1 MRAGPARCR
10 PSLIQNAGGCR
21 SPLPYARH
29 SRYAARYGHEC
40 PSLHAACP
48 YARTVSSIL
57 PHAGHVRTSVTP
69 AVACFGNPAVTRTVH
84 RSAIRRGQVHPLV
97 EQSPSLYRMHPHTER
112 GRDPETGVSSV
123 KGEKHGIIRQ
133 ENEATSGPSR
143 NRSLYIS
150 TGEMSL

>member
-1 MRAGPARCR
+1 MQMVAGRYSRMPDIPDMLPDTDMSARPYMQPVHMRVQCR
-10 PSLIQNAGGCR
+10 
-21 SPLPYARH
+21 
-29 SRYAARYGHEC
+29 
-40 PSLHAACP
+40 
-48 YARTVSSIL
+48 VSSHM
-57 PHAGHVRTSVTP
+57 PDMDEPAVTP

>member
-1 MRAGPARCR
+1 MQVVA
-10 PSLIQNAGGCR
+10 
-21 SPLPYARH
+21 ARH
-29 SRYAARYGHEC
+29 SRMPDIPDMLPDTDMSAR
-40 PSLHAACP
+40 P
-48 YARTVSSIL
+48 YMQPVHMRVQCRVSSRM
-57 PHAGHVRTSVTP
+57 PDMYEPAVTP

-112 GRDPETGVSSV
+112 GRDPKTGVSSV

>member
-1 MRAGPARCR
+1 MQVVAG
-10 PSLIQNAGGCR
+10 
-21 SPLPYARH
+21 RH
-29 SRYAARYGHEC
+29 SRMSDIPDMLSDTDMSARLYMQPAHMRVQC
-40 PSLHAACP
+40 
-48 YARTVSSIL
+48 RVSSRM
-57 PHAGHVRTSVTP
+57 PDMYEPAVTP
-69 AVACFGNPAVTRTVH
+69 AVACFGNPAVPRTVY
-84 RSAIRRGQVHPLV
+84 RGAIGSGQVHSLV
-97 EQSPSLYRMHPHTER
+97 EQPPSLYRMHPHTER

>member
-1 MRAGPARCR
+1 MQVVA
-10 PSLIQNAGGCR
+10 
-21 SPLPYARH
+21 ARH
-29 SRYAARYGHEC
+29 SRMPDIPDMLPDTDMSAR
-40 PSLHAACP
+40 P
-48 YARTVSSIL
+48 YMQPVHMRVQCRVSSRM
-57 PHAGHVRTSVTP
+57 PDMYEPAVTP

-133 ENEATSGPSR
+133 ENEAMSGPSS
-143 NRSLYIS
+143 NRSLPGS
-150 TGEMSL
+150 TGGMSL

>member
-1 MRAGPARCR
+1 MQVVA
-10 PSLIQNAGGCR
+10 
-21 SPLPYARH
+21 ARH
-29 SRYAARYGHEC
+29 SRMPDIPDMLPDTDMSAR
-40 PSLHAACP
+40 P
-48 YARTVSSIL
+48 YMQPVHMRVQCRVSSRM
-57 PHAGHVRTSVTP
+57 PDMYEPAVTP

-150 TGEMSL
+150 PGEMSL

>member
-1 MRAGPARCR
+1 MQVVAG
-10 PSLIQNAGGCR
+10 
-21 SPLPYARH
+21 RH
-29 SRYAARYGHEC
+29 SRMSDIPDMLSDTDMSAR
-40 PSLHAACP
+40 P
-48 YARTVSSIL
+48 YMQPVHMRVQCRVSSRM
-57 PHAGHVRTSVTP
+57 PDMYEPAVTP

>member
-1 MRAGPARCR
+1 MQVVAG
-10 PSLIQNAGGCR
+10 
-21 SPLPYARH
+21 RH
-29 SRYAARYGHEC
+29 SRMPDIPDMLPDTDMSAR
-40 PSLHAACP
+40 P
-48 YARTVSSIL
+48 YMQPVHMRVQCRVSSRM
-57 PHAGHVRTSVTP
+57 PDMYEPAVTP

-143 NRSLYIS
+143 NRSLYGS

>member
-1 MRAGPARCR
+1 MELFSIRIQRTFQLVSTPDMLPDTDMSARPYMQPVHMRVQCR
-10 PSLIQNAGGCR
+10 
-21 SPLPYARH
+21 
-29 SRYAARYGHEC
+29 
-40 PSLHAACP
+40 
-48 YARTVSSIL
+48 VSSRM
-57 PHAGHVRTSVTP
+57 PDMYEPAVTP

>member
-1 MRAGPARCR
+1 MWKNRRPFTECIPHFCGKLSAPAKPSGGGGRAVKT
-10 PSLIQNAGGCR
+10 L
-21 SPLPYARH
+21 
-29 SRYAARYGHEC
+29 
-40 PSLHAACP
+40 
-48 YARTVSSIL
+48 RTK
-57 PHAGHVRTSVTP
+57 
-69 AVACFGNPAVTRTVH
+69 
-84 RSAIRRGQVHPLV
+84 GQKT
-97 EQSPSLYRMHPHTER
+97 LYRMHPHTER

>member
-1 MRAGPARCR
+1 MQVVAG
-10 PSLIQNAGGCR
+10 
-21 SPLPYARH
+21 RH
-29 SRYAARYGHEC
+29 SRMPNIPDMLPDTDMSAR
-40 PSLHAACP
+40 P
-48 YARTVSSIL
+48 YMQPVHMRVQCRVSSRM
-57 PHAGHVRTSVTP
+57 PDMYEPAVTP

>member
-1 MRAGPARCR
+1 MQVVA
-10 PSLIQNAGGCR
+10 
-21 SPLPYARH
+21 ARH
-29 SRYAARYGHEC
+29 SRMPDIPDMLPDTDMSAR
-40 PSLHAACP
+40 P
-48 YARTVSSIL
+48 YMQPVHMRVQCRVASRM
-57 PHAGHVRTSVTP
+57 PDMYEPAVTP

>member
-1 MRAGPARCR
+1 MPSSRMPDIPDMLPDTDMSARPYMQPVHMRVQCR
-10 PSLIQNAGGCR
+10 
-21 SPLPYARH
+21 
-29 SRYAARYGHEC
+29 
-40 PSLHAACP
+40 
-48 YARTVSSIL
+48 VSSRM
-57 PHAGHVRTSVTP
+57 PDMYEPAVTP

>member
-1 MRAGPARCR
+1 MPDIPDMLPDTDMSARPYMQPVHMRVQCR
-10 PSLIQNAGGCR
+10 
-21 SPLPYARH
+21 
-29 SRYAARYGHEC
+29 
-40 PSLHAACP
+40 
-48 YARTVSSIL
+48 VSSRM
-57 PHAGHVRTSVTP
+57 PDMYEPAVTP

-133 ENEATSGPSR
+133 ENGDMSGLSR
-143 NRSLYIS
+143 NRSLSGS
-150 TGEMSL
+150 TGGMSL

>member
-1 MRAGPARCR
+1 MQVVA
-10 PSLIQNAGGCR
+10 
-21 SPLPYARH
+21 ARH
-29 SRYAARYGHEC
+29 SRMPDIPDMLPDTDMSAR
-40 PSLHAACP
+40 P
-48 YARTVSSIL
+48 YMQPVHMRVQCRVSSRM
-57 PHAGHVRTSVTP
+57 PDMYATAVTP

>member
-1 MRAGPARCR
+1 MVAG
-10 PSLIQNAGGCR
+10 
-21 SPLPYARH
+21 RH
-29 SRYAARYGHEC
+29 SRMPDIPDMLPDTDMSAR
-40 PSLHAACP
+40 P
-48 YARTVSSIL
+48 YMQPVHMRVQCRVSSRM
-57 PHAGHVRTSVTP
+57 PDMYEPAVTP

>member
-1 MRAGPARCR
+1 MQVVA
-10 PSLIQNAGGCR
+10 
-21 SPLPYARH
+21 ARH
-29 SRYAARYGHEC
+29 SRMPDIPDMLPDTDMSAR
-40 PSLHAACP
+40 P
-48 YARTVSSIL
+48 YMQPVHMRVQCRVSSRM
-57 PHAGHVRTSVTP
+57 PDMYEPAVTP

>member
-1 MRAGPARCR
+1 MQMVAGRYPCMSDIPNMLPDTDMSSRLHMQPVHMRVQCR
-10 PSLIQNAGGCR
+10 
-21 SPLPYARH
+21 
-29 SRYAARYGHEC
+29 
-40 PSLHAACP
+40 
-48 YARTVSSIL
+48 VSSRM
-57 PHAGHVRTSVTP
+57 PDMYEPAVTP

>member
-1 MRAGPARCR
+1 MRQSYELHTDMSARPYMQPVHMRVQCR
-10 PSLIQNAGGCR
+10 
-21 SPLPYARH
+21 
-29 SRYAARYGHEC
+29 
-40 PSLHAACP
+40 
-48 YARTVSSIL
+48 VSSRM
-57 PHAGHVRTSVTP
+57 PDMYEPAVTP

>member
-1 MRAGPARCR
+1 MQVVA
-10 PSLIQNAGGCR
+10 
-21 SPLPYARH
+21 ARH
-29 SRYAARYGHEC
+29 SRMPDIPDMLPDTDMSAR
-40 PSLHAACP
+40 P
-48 YARTVSSIL
+48 YMQPVHMRVQCRVSSRM
-57 PHAGHVRTSVTP
+57 PDMYEPSVTP

>member
-1 MRAGPARCR
+1 MQVVAG
-10 PSLIQNAGGCR
+10 
-21 SPLPYARH
+21 RH
-29 SRYAARYGHEC
+29 SRMPDIPDMLPDTDMSAR
-40 PSLHAACP
+40 P
-48 YARTVSSIL
+48 YMQPVHMRVQCRVSSRM
-57 PHAGHVRTSVTP
+57 PDMHEPAVTP

>member
-1 MRAGPARCR
+1 MQVVA
-10 PSLIQNAGGCR
+10 
-21 SPLPYARH
+21 ARH
-29 SRYAARYGHEC
+29 SRMPDIPDMLSDTDMSAR
-40 PSLHAACP
+40 P
-48 YARTVSSIL
+48 YMQPVHMRVQCRVSSRM
-57 PHAGHVRTSVTP
+57 PDMYEPAVTP

>member
-1 MRAGPARCR
+1 MPDIPDMLPDTDMSARPYMQPVHMRVQCR
-10 PSLIQNAGGCR
+10 
-21 SPLPYARH
+21 
-29 SRYAARYGHEC
+29 
-40 PSLHAACP
+40 
-48 YARTVSSIL
+48 VSSRM
-57 PHAGHVRTSVTP
+57 PDMYEPAVTP

-84 RSAIRRGQVHPLV
+84 RSAIRRDQVHPLV

>member
-1 MRAGPARCR
+1 MPDIPDMLPDTDMSARPYMQPVHMRVQCR
-10 PSLIQNAGGCR
+10 
-21 SPLPYARH
+21 
-29 SRYAARYGHEC
+29 
-40 PSLHAACP
+40 
-48 YARTVSSIL
+48 VSSRM
-57 PHAGHVRTSVTP
+57 PDMYEPSVTP

>member
-1 MRAGPARCR
+1 MQVVA
-10 PSLIQNAGGCR
+10 
-21 SPLPYARH
+21 ARH
-29 SRYAARYGHEC
+29 SRMPDIPDMLPDTDMSAR
-40 PSLHAACP
+40 P
-48 YARTVSSIL
+48 YMQPVHMRVQCRVSSRM
-57 PHAGHVRTSVTP
+57 PDMYEPAVTP
-69 AVACFGNPAVTRTVH
+69 AVACFGNPAVTRTVQ

>member
-1 MRAGPARCR
+1 MPDIPDMLPDTDMSARPYMQPVHMRVQCR
-10 PSLIQNAGGCR
+10 
-21 SPLPYARH
+21 
-29 SRYAARYGHEC
+29 
-40 PSLHAACP
+40 
-48 YARTVSSIL
+48 VSSRM
-57 PHAGHVRTSVTP
+57 PDMYEPAVTP

>member
-1 MRAGPARCR
+1 MQVVAG
-10 PSLIQNAGGCR
+10 
-21 SPLPYARH
+21 RH
-29 SRYAARYGHEC
+29 SRMPDIPDMLPDTDMSAR
-40 PSLHAACP
+40 P
-48 YARTVSSIL
+48 YMQPVHMRVQCRVSSRM
-57 PHAGHVRTSVTP
+57 PDMYEPAVTP

-133 ENEATSGPSR
+133 ENETTSGPSR

>member
-1 MRAGPARCR
+1 MQVVA
-10 PSLIQNAGGCR
+10 
-21 SPLPYARH
+21 ARH
-29 SRYAARYGHEC
+29 SRMPDIPDMLPDTDMSARPYMQLVHMRVQC
-40 PSLHAACP
+40 RVPSRMPDMYEPA
-48 YARTVSSIL
+48 
-57 PHAGHVRTSVTP
+57 VTP

>member
-1 MRAGPARCR
+1 MQVVA
-10 PSLIQNAGGCR
+10 
-21 SPLPYARH
+21 ARH
-29 SRYAARYGHEC
+29 SRMPDIPDMLPDTDMSAR
-40 PSLHAACP
+40 P
-48 YARTVSSIL
+48 YMQPVHMRVQCRVSSRM
-57 PHAGHVRTSVTP
+57 PDMYEPAVTP

-133 ENEATSGPSR
+133 ENEAMSGPSS
-143 NRSLYIS
+143 NRSLPGS
-150 TGEMSL
+150 TSGTFL

>member
-1 MRAGPARCR
+1 MQVVAG
-10 PSLIQNAGGCR
+10 
-21 SPLPYARH
+21 RH
-29 SRYAARYGHEC
+29 SRMSDIPDMLSDTDMSAR
-40 PSLHAACP
+40 P
-48 YARTVSSIL
+48 YMQPVHMRVQWRVSSRM
-57 PHAGHVRTSVTP
+57 PDMYEPAVTP